1 MRSLLL
7 LLIICTGLFARAQKV
22 IDITHADA
30 DVVGNERMRG
40 LSGGSIFPADQ
51 YVKVKEGTPYYSDD
65 WAMGTLV
72 LDGGT
77 TYQKLELKLDLLRHE
92 VHYKDATD
100 REMILTA
107 PLREIVLYP
116 GGLDARYFI
125 LGKAWAGVDKKLA
138 DSWLQVLVND
148 KVSLMLDHRKKLVES
163 TAYASS
169 TVEQSIEDLEVYFL
183 QKGGSCYRVTRWSEL
198 VGLLGDKS
206 GPVARYIKE
215 NDLNGEAPI
224 EYAQL
229 VTYYNTL

>member
-1 MRSLLL
+1 MRSFLLL
-7 LLIICTGLFARAQKV
+7 PALFLGYAAGAQKV
-22 IDITHADA
+22 IDITHSDA
-30 DVVGNERMRG
+30 DVIGNERMRG
-40 LSGGSIFPADQ
+40 LTGGSIFPADQ
-51 YVKVKEGTPYYSDD
+51 YVRVKEGTPYYSDD
-65 WAMGTLV
+65 WAAGTLV

-77 TYQKLELKLDLLRHE
+77 TYQNLELKLDLLRHE
-92 VHYKDATD
+92 VHYKDAAD

-107 PLREIVLYP
+107 PLREIVLHP

-125 LGKAWAGVDKKLA
+125 LGKAWADVDKRLA

-148 KVSLMLDHRKKLVES
+148 KVSLMLDHRKKLVET

-169 TVEQSIEDLEVYFL
+169 TIEQTIEDKEVYFL
-183 QKGGSCYRVTRWSEL
+183 QKGGRCFRVSRWSEL

-206 GPVARYIKE
+206 TQVVQYIKE
-215 NDLNGEAPI
+215 NDLTGEAPI

>member
-1 MRSLLL
+1 MRPLLL
-7 LLIICTGLFARAQKV
+7 LLILFSGTIATAQRV
-22 IDITHADA
+22 IDITHSDA
-30 DVVGNERMRG
+30 DVIGNERMRG
-40 LSGGSIFPADQ
+40 LAGGSIFPADQ
-51 YVKVKEGTPYYSDD
+51 YIKVKEGTPYYSDD

-77 TYQKLELKLDLLRHE
+77 TYQNLELKLDLLRHE
-92 VHYKDATD
+92 VHYKDAAD

-107 PLREIVLYP
+107 PLREIVLHP

-125 LGKAWAGVDKKLA
+125 LGKACADVDKKLA

-148 KVSLMLDHRKKLVES
+148 KVSLMLDRRKKLVES

-169 TVEQSIEDLEVYFL
+169 TVEQSIEDKEVYFL
-183 QKGGSCYRVTRWSEL
+183 QKGGTCFRVAKWSEL
-198 VGLLGDKS
+198 VGLLGDRS
-206 GPVARYIKE
+206 TQVARYIKE
-215 NDLNGEAPI
+215 NDLTGEAPI